1 MDRDPDSMEYEPNP
15 EDERIEPLETDDELT
30 PPPPT
35 LDPDERIEGVADED
49 DILLDDDRPV

>member
-15 EDERIEPLETDDELT
+15 EDERIEPLVTDDELT

-35 LDPDERIEGVADED
+35 LDPDERIEEVDDED
-49 DILLDDDRPV
+49 VLLDDDRPV